1 MMDEFEFNEIKQIIT
16 NLESA
21 MEKLNDLN
29 NQLNSSPQLYNF
41 KLFGESMT
49 LIKNAKTIAYGIVT

>member
-1 MMDEFEFNEIKQIIT
+1 MDEFEFHEIKQIIA
-16 NLESA
+16 NLEFA

-29 NQLNSSPQLYNF
+29 SQLCGSPQLYDF

-49 LIKNAKTIAYGIVT
+49 LLKDAKTIAYGIVT

>member
-1 MMDEFEFNEIKQIIT
+1 MDKSEFNSIKEIVA
-16 NLESA
+16 NLEFA

-29 NQLNSSPQLYNF
+29 SQLGGSPQLYDF

-49 LIKNAKTIAYGIVT
+49 LIKNAKTTAYSLIK